1 MAEVKAF
8 VGNFKGPKGEPGEAG
23 ATGPQGPRGETGAT
37 GPKGPKGDTGATGP
51 QGPKGD
57 KGETGAVGPA
67 GPNSADLINIID
79 TLGVNGNVG
88 ESLMTQTLIDAIA
101 DRVMTKLFAK
111 ANIAQTESTATDK
124 VPSSAY
130 LKSVKDDINSNLDDR
145 TAVADILAIANAGPS
160 GRRIV
165 NCGGNTLNTPY
176 KAGLTTLQSGTAVV
190 CMSSANY
197 GTILYVAAGT
207 DAVFLRPKVDGTWKD
222 WERLLTNADYNV
234 QSITNQYGLNLHL
247 VKFGND
253 NLKVIRL
260 SGYIN
265 KTLTAGTEYI
275 IASNV
280 SLKSR
285 VDWYHNVFVSGKGS
299 ELTVYLNIDND
310 GNVKITPK
318 TAIASGTAI
327 NMMEYYV

>member
-1 MAEVKAF
+1 MSLVSELKTIADYNPTAYVNNSEPDLDAEHLNKTEQALKRVTDAA
-8 VGNFKGPKGEPGEAG
+8 N
-23 ATGPQGPRGETGAT
+23 
-37 GPKGPKGDTGATGP
+37 
-51 QGPKGD
+51 
-57 KGETGAVGPA
+57 
-67 GPNSADLINIID
+67 
-79 TLGVNGNVG
+79 
-88 ESLMTQTLIDAIA
+88 DAINA
-101 DRVMTKLFAK
+101 LKELEEQKLSLNA
-111 ANIAQTESTATDK
+111 IVQTESTATDK

-130 LKSVKDDINSNLDDR
+130 LKQALGTINSNLDDR

-160 GRRIV
+160 GKRIV

-310 GNVKITPK
+310 GNVKITPH
-318 TAIASGTAI
+318 TAIASGLAI